1 MSEPPYTARPAARG
15 DGVEPPAEVVGR
27 ALEGDRAA
35 FADLYGAYAEDVARL
50 CRRLLGATSEAD
62 DARSETFLRAQQ
74 SLASYDRG
82 RPFRRWLLA
91 IAAHHC
97 LDRLRRR
104 QVEGRLFDAAE
115 LSELDLPVA
124 GPTPLA
130 LALVRERSDQLHAAL
145 DALAPRHRA
154 PLVLRYFAE
163 LPYDTIAEL
172 LGVTTRDVGVLLYR
186 AKARLRT
193 SLGQG
198 ETG

>member
-1 MSEPPYTARPAARG
+1 MAARPAS
-15 DGVEPPAEVVGR
+15 EPSAEVVVR
-27 ALEGDRAA
+27 AAGGDRAA
-35 FADLYGAYAEDVARL
+35 FADLYGAYAEDVTRL
-50 CRRLLGATSEAD
+50 CRRLLGSGAEAE
-62 DARSETFLRAQQ
+62 DARSEAFLRAQQ
-74 SLASYDRG
+74 ALASYDRG

-115 LSELDLPVA
+115 LTELDLPVA
-124 GPTPLA
+124 GPTPLGLA
-130 LALVRERSDQLHAAL
+130 LARERSDGLHAAL
-145 DALAPRHRA
+145 DALPPRHRA

-172 LGVTTRDVGVLLYR
+172 LGVTSRDVGVLLYR

-193 SLGQG
+193 SLREG
-198 ETG
+198 EAR